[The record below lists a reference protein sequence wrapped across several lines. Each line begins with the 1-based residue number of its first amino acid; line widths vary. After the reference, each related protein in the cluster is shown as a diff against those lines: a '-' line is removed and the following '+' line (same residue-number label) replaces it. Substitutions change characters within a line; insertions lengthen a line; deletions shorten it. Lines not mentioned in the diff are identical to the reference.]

1 MNNLYLPFVM
11 PIFRQ
16 HDNVRSFAGT
26 AFCIDDY
33 LVTAAHVLQS
43 PTTHY
48 VRNGN
53 DFHPLHFDQWI
64 PQQLPASDRLGYD
77 IAFYPVPGLKSPLQ
91 LSSCDPEPEDE
102 VEIACWQWLSGGLEQ
117 VTTRALVLKE
127 ADERGYARLATVD
140 HITHGSSGCPVIIG
154 NEVVGMVTMGRTAVD
169 APHLP
174 PLNRRMEQNTCWAF
188 KTSYIKRFLPRLR

>member
-1 MNNLYLPFVM
+1 MNNILLPYVM

-16 HDNVRSFAGT
+16 HGNVRSFAGT
-26 AFCIDDY
+26 AFCVDGY

-64 PQQLPASDRLGYD
+64 PRQLPASDRLGYD
-77 IAFYPVPGLKSPLQ
+77 IAFYPIQGLKSPMK
-91 LSSCDPEPEDE
+91 LSMRDPEPEDE
-102 VEIACWQWLSGGLEQ
+102 VDIACWQWQPNGLEQ
-117 VTTRALVLKE
+117 VTTSALVLKE
-127 ADERGYARLATVD
+127 TDEKGYARLATID

-154 NEVVGMVTMGRTAVD
+154 NEVVGMVTMGRTEVNTQGMN
-169 APHLP
+169 PI
-174 PLNRRMEQNTCWAF
+174 NRRMEQNTCWAF
-188 KTSYIKRFLPRLR
+188 KSSYLRRFLPQTI